1 MEESKNQRIPQGFRK
16 RYLLK
21 FSAANGFTVVLEFID
36 MEHLESFQ
44 TRIVGAG
51 LKCERLEKFDV
62 KFDQADLMMDMR
74 SPDCRSQFD
83 LEDWI

>member
-1 MEESKNQRIPQGFRK
+1 MEESSNQPIPQDFRE
-16 RYLLK
+16 RFILK

-36 MEHLESFQ
+36 MKHLESFQ

-51 LKCERLEKFDV
+51 LKCEQLKKFNV

-74 SPDCRSQFD
+74 SPVCVSQFD
-83 LEDWI
+83 LEDWL